1 MDFVRGLAGVFLC
14 VAALQCGNAYA
25 GNPTAFDELL
35 SVADQSRSSDPEK
48 FSALLKEMD
57 ARRSTASKLQLQ
69 KLGYLHAYEAVVYR
83 QDVEEGIRQAKKL
96 ADEGF
101 DPAIRFRAG
110 ALIANA
116 TAINRDFTT
125 GLRYLE
131 KALSM
136 RGDVKDKDIRHDGIG
151 SAAMIYNEMGQYAL
165 GLRYAE
171 EILRDSPSSRAWCG
185 ASHARFASQLAIGKA
200 ISDDNEVKK
209 IIARCTA
216 GKELIGAN
224 LVRANLARKWAK
236 SDRVF
241 EAVTL
246 LEGSLAEVEAT
257 RYPWLIAEF
266 RSILADLK
274 LSSGDAKAA
283 EDHANQTVALGKQ
296 VSSSAAVVSAYHT
309 LYKIAS
315 AREKSTAALELYK
328 RYAESQMAHQ
338 SDVKARELAYE
349 IVRHETQ
356 QKTKEIEL
364 LQAQQRLER
373 ENTQKAQLTT
383 LFLAI
388 LLAGAVFWAFQVKRH
403 QHQLKKLAQTDSL
416 TGLGNR
422 HFFTQ
427 KSERALVE
435 AARAG
440 EPASLVMF
448 DLDHFK
454 AINDTYG
461 HGAGDWV
468 LKQVGKTC
476 ASHCRKIDYLGRIG
490 GEEFAVLLSGIDLAG
505 AERLA
510 ENCRAQLAQIDTREC
525 GYSFVVTASFGV
537 SSTAQSGYDLS
548 RLLSHAD
555 QMLYRAK
562 NEGRNRV
569 CAYTA
574 EAAADHRSL
583 RRTPSLSV
591 VNR

>member
-1 MDFVRGLAGVFLC
+1 MDFVRGLIGVLL
-14 VAALQCGNAYA
+14 VAAASFPGAARANDLVS
-25 GNPTAFDELL
+25 FDQLL
-35 SVADQSRSSDPEK
+35 ASADQSRSSDPEK
-48 FSALLKEMD
+48 FSALLKDMD
-57 ARRSTASKLQLQ
+57 ARRADATKIQLQ
-69 KLGYLHAYEAVVYR
+69 RYDYLRAYEAVVYR
-83 QDVEEGIRQAKKL
+83 QDVDAGISRAKKL
-96 ADEGF
+96 ADNGLE
-101 DPAIRFRAG
+101 PVIKFRAG
-110 ALIANA
+110 ALIANSA
-116 TAINRDFTT
+116 AINRDFTT

-136 RGDVKDKDIRHDGIG
+136 RGQVKDKGIRHEGIG

-171 EILRDSPSSRAWCG
+171 EILRDSPSERAWCG
-185 ASHARFASQLAIGKA
+185 ASHARFASQLALGKA
-200 ISDDNEVKK
+200 IASDDEVKK
-209 IIARCTA
+209 IIARCSA
-216 GKELIGAN
+216 SRELIGAN
-224 LVRANLARKWAK
+224 LVRANLARKWFK
-236 SDRVF
+236 SGNTF
-241 EAVTL
+241 EAVSL
-246 LEGSLAEVEAT
+246 LESALPEVEST

-266 RSILADLK
+266 RSILAELK
-274 LSSGDAKAA
+274 LSAGDAKAA
-283 EDHANQTVALGKQ
+283 EAYANQTTALGRQ
-296 VSSSAAVVSAYHT
+296 ISSSASLVSAYHT
-309 LYKIAS
+309 LYRIAAS
-315 AREKSTAALELYK
+315 RERSTSALELYK

-356 QKTKEIEL
+356 QKNKEIEL

-388 LLAGAVFWAFQVKRH
+388 LLAGIVFWAFQIKRH
-403 QHQLKKLAQTDSL
+403 QQQLKKLAQTDSL

-422 HFFTQ
+422 HYFTQ
-427 KSERALVE
+427 KSERALVD

-476 ASHCRKIDYLGRIG
+476 SAHCRKIDYIGRIG
-490 GEEFAVLLSGIDLAG
+490 GEEFAVLLRGIDLAG
-505 AERLA
+505 ASRLA
-510 ENCRAQLAQIDTREC
+510 EDCRAQLAQIDTRDC
-525 GYSFVVTASFGV
+525 GYSFVVTGSFGV

-569 CAYTA
+569 CAYTT
-574 EAAADHRSL
+574 EAAADHRSA
-583 RRTPSLSV
+583 RRSPSLSV

>member
-1 MDFVRGLAGVFLC
+1 MHGVLKATIATILLVIIPGVVLASDTDFSRKLTEADQLRSS
-14 VAALQCGNAYA
+14 
-25 GNPTAFDELL
+25 NPKQFSELL
-35 SVADQSRSSDPEK
+35 QALESQQDRADQLDLQRLRYLQAFHSAVYEDRVSEGVAQAVDLYKDIKDPELK
-48 FSALLKEMD
+48 FRTGS
-57 ARRSTASKLQLQ
+57 
-69 KLGYLHAYEAVVYR
+69 
-83 QDVEEGIRQAKKL
+83 
-96 ADEGF
+96 
-101 DPAIRFRAG
+101 
-110 ALIANA
+110 LIANLS
-116 TAINRDFTT
+116 AINRDFRT
-125 GLRYLE
+125 GFRYLGRTLDTRRSVTN
-131 KALSM
+131 KL
-136 RGDVKDKDIRHDGIG
+136 IRHDGVG
-151 SAAMIYNEMGQYAL
+151 AAAALYNEVSQHSL
-165 GLRYAE
+165 GLKYAN
-171 EILRDSPSSRAWCG
+171 EILAESPAPRTKCFATSIKLEAQRVLGKLPQGKDDFSSEIEACRKINEFMAASTLRA
-185 ASHARFASQLAIGKA
+185 
-200 ISDDNEVKK
+200 
-209 IIARCTA
+209 T
-216 GKELIGAN
+216 
-224 LVRANLARKWAK
+224 LARKWAK
-236 SDRVF
+236 EGKLDA
-241 EAVTL
+241 AVAL
-246 LEGSLAEVEAT
+246 LAGSLGEVEQT
-257 RYPWLIAEF
+257 RYPWLIAEV
-266 RSILADLK
+266 RAILAELELERGNPDA
-274 LSSGDAKAA
+274 AKA
-283 EDHANQTVALGKQ
+283 HADAAVSYGKQ
-296 VSSSAAVVSAYHT
+296 IASSAALVSAYRT
-309 LYKIAS
+309 LYEIAS
-315 AREKSTAALELYK
+315 SREKGTAALELYK

-356 QKTKEIEL
+356 QKNKEIEL

-440 EPASLVMF
+440 DPASLVMF

-510 ENCRAQLAQIDTREC
+510 ETCRAQLAQIDTRDC
-525 GYSFVVTASFGV
+525 GYSFVVTGSFGV

-574 EAAADHRSL
+574 EAAADHRSM
-583 RRTPSLSV
+583 RRAPSLSV

>member
-1 MDFVRGLAGVFLC
+1 MQWKLRFASLAVFVSMLSPQVW
-14 VAALQCGNAYA
+14 AAEGFEERLQA
-25 GNPTAFDELL
+25 
-35 SVADQSRSSDPEK
+35 ADQARSSDPKMFMGLLEK
-48 FSALLKEMD
+48 LQSEQKKATPLQRQRLRYLLAYRTAAYQDKLKE
-57 ARRSTASKLQLQ
+57 AT
-69 KLGYLHAYEAVVYR
+69 E
-83 QDVEEGIRQAKKL
+83 QAKKL
-96 ADEGF
+96 FAETKDAELKY
-101 DPAIRFRAG
+101 RAG
-110 ALIANA
+110 SLVANLS
-116 TAINRDFTT
+116 AIQRDFGT
-125 GLRYLE
+125 GLRYIE
-131 KALSM
+131 KTLPLRAQ
-136 RGDVKDKDIRHDGIG
+136 VKDKGIRHDGIG
-151 SAAMIYNEMGQYAL
+151 AAAMLYNEIGQYA
-165 GLRYAE
+165 
-171 EILRDSPSSRAWCG
+171 
-185 ASHARFASQLAIGKA
+185 IGKKYA
-200 ISDDNEVKK
+200 DEMLADAPSARILCAGGHVQVESRFRLGDLKDDVRGFQSYVDQCSK
-209 IIARCTA
+209 IREYIP
-216 GKELIGAN
+216 AN
-224 LVRANLARKWAK
+224 LIRATLARKLAAEGRT
-236 SDRVF
+236 DLAIVMLD
-241 EAVTL
+241 EAL
-246 LEGSLAEVEAT
+246 PEVQAT
-257 RYPWLIAEF
+257 KYPRLIAEV
-266 RSILADLK
+266 RSILSELK
-274 LSSGDAKAA
+274 LSQGDYVAAKS
-283 EDHANQTVALGKQ
+283 HADATIALGDSIASTQ
-296 VSSSAAVVSAYHT
+296 ALVTAYYVLYQLAAQQAKPDEALA
-309 LYKIAS
+309 LYKM
-315 AREKSTAALELYK
+315 
-328 RYAESQMAHQ
+328 YAEADKARQ

-490 GEEFAVLLSGIDLAG
+490 GEEFAVLLSGIDLAA

-510 ENCRAQLAQIDTREC
+510 ETCRAQLAQIDTRDC

-574 EAAADHRSL
+574 EAAADHRSV
-583 RRTPSLSV
+583 RRAPSLSV
-591 VNR
+591 VNS

>member
-1 MDFVRGLAGVFLC
+1 MHGVLKATIATILLVIIPGVVLASDTDFSRKLTEADQLRSS
-14 VAALQCGNAYA
+14 
-25 GNPTAFDELL
+25 NPKQFSELL
-35 SVADQSRSSDPEK
+35 QALESQQDRADQLDLQRLRYLQAFHSAVYEDRVSEGVAQAVDLYKDIKDPELK
-48 FSALLKEMD
+48 FRTGS
-57 ARRSTASKLQLQ
+57 
-69 KLGYLHAYEAVVYR
+69 
-83 QDVEEGIRQAKKL
+83 
-96 ADEGF
+96 
-101 DPAIRFRAG
+101 
-110 ALIANA
+110 LIANLS
-116 TAINRDFTT
+116 AINRDFRT
-125 GLRYLE
+125 GFRYLGRTLDTRRSVTN
-131 KALSM
+131 KL
-136 RGDVKDKDIRHDGIG
+136 IRHDGVG
-151 SAAMIYNEMGQYAL
+151 AAAALYNEVSQHSL
-165 GLRYAE
+165 GLKYAN
-171 EILRDSPSSRAWCG
+171 EILAESPAPRTKCFATSIKLEAQRVLGKLPQGKDDFSSEIEACRKINEFMAASTLRA
-185 ASHARFASQLAIGKA
+185 
-200 ISDDNEVKK
+200 
-209 IIARCTA
+209 T
-216 GKELIGAN
+216 
-224 LVRANLARKWAK
+224 LARKWAK
-236 SDRVF
+236 EGKLDA
-241 EAVTL
+241 AVAL
-246 LEGSLAEVEAT
+246 LADSLGEVEQT
-257 RYPWLIAEF
+257 RYPWLIAEV
-266 RSILADLK
+266 RAILAELELERGNPDA
-274 LSSGDAKAA
+274 AKA
-283 EDHANQTVALGKQ
+283 HADAAVSYGKQ
-296 VSSSAAVVSAYHT
+296 IASSAALVSAYRT
-309 LYKIAS
+309 LYEIAS
-315 AREKSTAALELYK
+315 SREKGTAALELYK

-356 QKTKEIEL
+356 QKNKEIEL

-510 ENCRAQLAQIDTREC
+510 ETCRAQLAQIDTRDC
-525 GYSFVVTASFGV
+525 GYSFVVTGSFGV

-574 EAAADHRSL
+574 EAAADHRSM
-583 RRTPSLSV
+583 RRAPSLSV

>member
-1 MDFVRGLAGVFLC
+1 MHGVLKATIATILLVIIPGVVLASDTDFSRKLTEADQLRSS
-14 VAALQCGNAYA
+14 
-25 GNPTAFDELL
+25 NPKQFSELL
-35 SVADQSRSSDPEK
+35 QALESQQDRADQLDLQRLRYLQAFHSAVYEDRVSEGVAQAVDLYKDIKDPELK
-48 FSALLKEMD
+48 FRTGS
-57 ARRSTASKLQLQ
+57 
-69 KLGYLHAYEAVVYR
+69 
-83 QDVEEGIRQAKKL
+83 
-96 ADEGF
+96 
-101 DPAIRFRAG
+101 
-110 ALIANA
+110 LIANLS
-116 TAINRDFTT
+116 AINRDFRT
-125 GLRYLE
+125 GFRYLGRTLDTRRSVTN
-131 KALSM
+131 KL
-136 RGDVKDKDIRHDGIG
+136 IRHDGVG
-151 SAAMIYNEMGQYAL
+151 AAAALYNEVSQHSL
-165 GLRYAE
+165 GLKYAN
-171 EILRDSPSSRAWCG
+171 EILAESPAPRTKCFATSIKLEAQRVLGKLPQGKDDFSSEIEACRKINEFMAASTLRA
-185 ASHARFASQLAIGKA
+185 
-200 ISDDNEVKK
+200 
-209 IIARCTA
+209 T
-216 GKELIGAN
+216 
-224 LVRANLARKWAK
+224 LARKWAK
-236 SDRVF
+236 EGKLDA
-241 EAVTL
+241 AVAL
-246 LEGSLAEVEAT
+246 LAGSLGEVEQT
-257 RYPWLIAEF
+257 RYPWLIAEV
-266 RSILADLK
+266 RAILAELELERGNPDA
-274 LSSGDAKAA
+274 AKA
-283 EDHANQTVALGKQ
+283 HADAAVSYGKQ
-296 VSSSAAVVSAYHT
+296 IASSAALVSAYRT
-309 LYKIAS
+309 LYEIAS
-315 AREKSTAALELYK
+315 SREKGTAALELYK

-356 QKTKEIEL
+356 QKNKEIEL

-490 GEEFAVLLSGIDLAG
+490 GEEFAVLLSGIDLAA

-510 ENCRAQLAQIDTREC
+510 EICRAQLAQIDTRDC

-574 EAAADHRSL
+574 EAAADHRSM
-583 RRTPSLSV
+583 RRAPSLSV

>member
-1 MDFVRGLAGVFLC
+1 MHGVLKATIATILLVIIPGVVLASDTDFSRKLTEADQFRSS
-14 VAALQCGNAYA
+14 
-25 GNPTAFDELL
+25 NPKQFSELL
-35 SVADQSRSSDPEK
+35 QALESQQDRADQLGLQRLRYLQAFHSAVYEDRVSEGIAQAVDLYKDIKDPELK
-48 FSALLKEMD
+48 FRTGS
-57 ARRSTASKLQLQ
+57 
-69 KLGYLHAYEAVVYR
+69 
-83 QDVEEGIRQAKKL
+83 
-96 ADEGF
+96 
-101 DPAIRFRAG
+101 
-110 ALIANA
+110 LIANLS
-116 TAINRDFTT
+116 AINRDFRT
-125 GLRYLE
+125 GFRYLGRTLDTRRSVTN
-131 KALSM
+131 KL
-136 RGDVKDKDIRHDGIG
+136 IRHDGVG
-151 SAAMIYNEMGQYAL
+151 AAAALYNEVSQHSL
-165 GLRYAE
+165 GLKYAN
-171 EILRDSPSSRAWCG
+171 EILAESTAPRTKCFATSIKLEAQRVLGKLPQGKDDFSSEIEACRKINEFMAASTLRA
-185 ASHARFASQLAIGKA
+185 
-200 ISDDNEVKK
+200 
-209 IIARCTA
+209 T
-216 GKELIGAN
+216 
-224 LVRANLARKWAK
+224 LARKWAK
-236 SDRVF
+236 EGKLDA
-241 EAVTL
+241 AVAL
-246 LEGSLAEVEAT
+246 LAGSLGEVEQT
-257 RYPWLIAEF
+257 RYPWLIAEV
-266 RSILADLK
+266 RAILAELELERGNPDA
-274 LSSGDAKAA
+274 AKA
-283 EDHANQTVALGKQ
+283 HADAAVSYGKQ
-296 VSSSAAVVSAYHT
+296 IASSAALVSAYRT
-309 LYKIAS
+309 LYEIAS
-315 AREKSTAALELYK
+315 SREKGTAALELYK

-356 QKTKEIEL
+356 QKNKEIEL

-490 GEEFAVLLSGIDLAG
+490 GEEFAVLLSGIDLAA

-510 ENCRAQLAQIDTREC
+510 EICRAQLAQIDTRDC

-574 EAAADHRSL
+574 EAAADHRSM
-583 RRTPSLSV
+583 RRAPSLSV

>member
-1 MDFVRGLAGVFLC
+1 MDFMRRLIGILLL
-14 VAALQCGNAYA
+14 VAMSGPCAA
-25 GNPTAFDELL
+25 TADNLVSFDQLL
-35 SVADQSRSSDPEK
+35 TEADQSRSSDPGK
-48 FSALLKEMD
+48 FSALLKDME
-57 ARRSTASKLQLQ
+57 ARRSGATKIQLQ
-69 KLGYLHAYEAVVYR
+69 KFDYLRAYEAVVYR
-83 QDVEEGIRQAKKL
+83 QDIDAGINRAKNL
-96 ADEGF
+96 ADHGLE
-101 DPAIRFRAG
+101 PAIKFRAG
-110 ALIANA
+110 ALIANS

-136 RGDVKDKDIRHDGIG
+136 RGHVKDKGVRHEGIG

-165 GLRYAE
+165 GLRYAD
-171 EILRDSPSSRAWCG
+171 EILRDSPSERARCG
-185 ASHARFASQLAIGKA
+185 ASHARFASQLALGKTIA
-200 ISDDNEVKK
+200 GDDEVKK

-216 GKELIGAN
+216 SKELIGAN
-224 LVRANLARKWAK
+224 LVRANLARKWSK
-236 SDRVF
+236 SGRTF
-241 EAVTL
+241 EAVSL
-246 LEGSLAEVEAT
+246 LEGALAEVEAT

-266 RSILADLK
+266 RSILAELK

-283 EDHANQTVALGKQ
+283 EEHANQTTALGKQ
-296 VSSSAAVVSAYHT
+296 IASSASLVSAYHT
-309 LYKIAS
+309 LYRIAAS
-315 AREKSTAALELYK
+315 RETSTSALELYK

-356 QKTKEIEL
+356 QKNKEIEL

-422 HFFTQ
+422 HYFTQ

-476 ASHCRKIDYLGRIG
+476 SSHCRKIDYIGRIG
-490 GEEFAVLLSGIDLAG
+490 GEEFAVLLRGIDLAA

-510 ENCRAQLAQIDTREC
+510 ENCRAQLAQIDTRDC
-525 GYSFVVTASFGV
+525 GYSFVVTGSFGV

-574 EAAADHRSL
+574 EAASDYRSM
-583 RRTPSLSV
+583 RRAPSLSV

>member
-1 MDFVRGLAGVFLC
+1 MLRAKILVLLLVALPGVLFAAGVSDFSLKL
-14 VAALQCGNAYA
+14 AEA
-25 GNPTAFDELL
+25 DEL
-35 SVADQSRSSDPEK
+35 RSASPKQFSELLQTLEAQRGRATKAELLRLRYLQAFHTAVYEDRVSEGVVQAVDLYKEVDDPE
-48 FSALLKEMD
+48 LK
-57 ARRSTASKLQLQ
+57 
-69 KLGYLHAYEAVVYR
+69 
-83 QDVEEGIRQAKKL
+83 
-96 ADEGF
+96 
-101 DPAIRFRAG
+101 FRAG
-110 ALIANA
+110 SLVANLA
-116 TAINRDFTT
+116 AISRDFRT
-125 GLRYLE
+125 GFRYLNRTLE
-131 KALSM
+131 TRKLVRNKA
-136 RGDVKDKDIRHDGIG
+136 IRHDGVG
-151 SAAMIYNEMGQYAL
+151 AAAVLYNEIGQHSLGLKYANEILAESPALRTKCFATSIKLEAQRAL
-165 GLRYAE
+165 GRLPRGRDVFSPEIEACRRINEFMAASTLRAT
-171 EILRDSPSSRAWCG
+171 L
-185 ASHARFASQLAIGKA
+185 ARQLAKEGKLDA
-200 ISDDNEVKK
+200 AV
-209 IIARCTA
+209 A
-216 GKELIGAN
+216 L
-224 LVRANLARKWAK
+224 LA
-236 SDRVF
+236 D
-241 EAVTL
+241 
-246 LEGSLAEVEAT
+246 SLGEVEQT
-257 RYPWLIAEF
+257 RYPWLIAEV
-266 RSILADLK
+266 RSILAELE
-274 LSSGDAKAA
+274 LERGNPDAAQAHADAA
-283 EDHANQTVALGKQ
+283 VSYGKQ
-296 VSSSAAVVSAYHT
+296 IASSAALVSAYRT
-309 LYKIAS
+309 LYQVAS
-315 AREKSTAALELYK
+315 SREKSTAALELYK

-356 QKTKEIEL
+356 QKNKEIEL

-388 LLAGAVFWAFQVKRH
+388 LLAGIVFWAFQVKRH
-403 QHQLKKLAQTDSL
+403 QQQLKKLAQTDSL

-476 ASHCRKIDYLGRIG
+476 SAHCRKIDYIGRIG
-490 GEEFAVLLSGIDLAG
+490 GEEFAILLRGIDLAG

-510 ENCRAQLAQIDTREC
+510 EECRSQLAKIDTRDC
-525 GYSFVVTASFGV
+525 GYSFVVTGSFGV
-537 SSTAQSGYDLS
+537 SSSAQSGYDLS

-574 EAAADHRSL
+574 EAAADYRSM
-583 RRTPSLSV
+583 RRAPSLSV

>member
-1 MDFVRGLAGVFLC
+1 MHGVLKATIATILLVIIPGVVLASDTDFSRKLTEADQLRSS
-14 VAALQCGNAYA
+14 
-25 GNPTAFDELL
+25 NPKQFSELL
-35 SVADQSRSSDPEK
+35 QALESQQDRADQLDLQRLRYLQAFHSAVYEDRVSEGVAQAVDLYKDIKDPELK
-48 FSALLKEMD
+48 FRTGS
-57 ARRSTASKLQLQ
+57 
-69 KLGYLHAYEAVVYR
+69 
-83 QDVEEGIRQAKKL
+83 
-96 ADEGF
+96 
-101 DPAIRFRAG
+101 
-110 ALIANA
+110 LIANLS
-116 TAINRDFTT
+116 AINRDFRT
-125 GLRYLE
+125 GFRYLGRTLDTRRSVTN
-131 KALSM
+131 KL
-136 RGDVKDKDIRHDGIG
+136 IRHDGVG
-151 SAAMIYNEMGQYAL
+151 AAAALYNEVSQHSL
-165 GLRYAE
+165 GLKYAN
-171 EILRDSPSSRAWCG
+171 EILAESPAPRTKCFATSIKLEAQRVLGKLPQGKDDFSSEIEACRKINEFMAASTLRA
-185 ASHARFASQLAIGKA
+185 
-200 ISDDNEVKK
+200 
-209 IIARCTA
+209 T
-216 GKELIGAN
+216 
-224 LVRANLARKWAK
+224 LARKWAK
-236 SDRVF
+236 EGKLDA
-241 EAVTL
+241 AVAL
-246 LEGSLAEVEAT
+246 LADSLGEVEQT
-257 RYPWLIAEF
+257 RYPWLIAEV
-266 RSILADLK
+266 RAILAELELERGNPDA
-274 LSSGDAKAA
+274 AKA
-283 EDHANQTVALGKQ
+283 HADAAVSYGKQ
-296 VSSSAAVVSAYHT
+296 IASSAALVSAYRT
-309 LYKIAS
+309 LYEIAS
-315 AREKSTAALELYK
+315 SREKGTAALELYK

-356 QKTKEIEL
+356 QKNKEIEL

-510 ENCRAQLAQIDTREC
+510 ETCRAQLAQIDTRDC

-574 EAAADHRSL
+574 EAAADHRSM
-583 RRTPSLSV
+583 RRAPSLSV

>member
-1 MDFVRGLAGVFLC
+1 MHGVLKATIATILLVIIPGVVLASDSDFSRKLTEADQLRSS
-14 VAALQCGNAYA
+14 
-25 GNPTAFDELL
+25 NPKQFSELL
-35 SVADQSRSSDPEK
+35 RALESQQDRADQIDLQRLRYLQAFHSAVYEDRVSEGVAQAVDLYKDIKDPELK
-48 FSALLKEMD
+48 FRTGS
-57 ARRSTASKLQLQ
+57 
-69 KLGYLHAYEAVVYR
+69 
-83 QDVEEGIRQAKKL
+83 
-96 ADEGF
+96 
-101 DPAIRFRAG
+101 
-110 ALIANA
+110 LIANLS
-116 TAINRDFTT
+116 AINRDFRT
-125 GLRYLE
+125 GFRYLGRT
-131 KALSM
+131 LDTR
-136 RGDVKDKDIRHDGIG
+136 RGVTNKLIRHDGVG
-151 SAAMIYNEMGQYAL
+151 AAAALYNEVSQHSL
-165 GLRYAE
+165 GLKYAN
-171 EILRDSPSSRAWCG
+171 EILAESPAPRTKCFATSIKLEAQRVLGKLPRGKDDFSPEIEACRKINEFMAASTLRA
-185 ASHARFASQLAIGKA
+185 
-200 ISDDNEVKK
+200 
-209 IIARCTA
+209 T
-216 GKELIGAN
+216 
-224 LVRANLARKWAK
+224 LARKWAK
-236 SDRVF
+236 EGKLDA
-241 EAVTL
+241 AVAL
-246 LEGSLAEVEAT
+246 LAESLGEVEQT
-257 RYPWLIAEF
+257 RYPWLIAEV
-266 RSILADLK
+266 RSILAELELERGNPDA
-274 LSSGDAKAA
+274 AKA
-283 EDHANQTVALGKQ
+283 HADAAVSYGKQ
-296 VSSSAAVVSAYHT
+296 IASSAALVSAYRT
-309 LYKIAS
+309 LYAVAS
-315 AREKSTAALELYK
+315 SREKGTAALELYK

-356 QKTKEIEL
+356 QKNKEIEL

-440 EPASLVMF
+440 DPASLVMF

-476 ASHCRKIDYLGRIG
+476 ASHCRKVDYLGRIG
-490 GEEFAVLLSGIDLAG
+490 GEEFAVLLSGIDLAA

-510 ENCRAQLAQIDTREC
+510 ETWRAQLAQIDTRDC
-525 GYSFVVTASFGV
+525 GYSFVVTGSFGV

-574 EAAADHRSL
+574 EAAADHRSM
-583 RRTPSLSV
+583 RRAPSLSV